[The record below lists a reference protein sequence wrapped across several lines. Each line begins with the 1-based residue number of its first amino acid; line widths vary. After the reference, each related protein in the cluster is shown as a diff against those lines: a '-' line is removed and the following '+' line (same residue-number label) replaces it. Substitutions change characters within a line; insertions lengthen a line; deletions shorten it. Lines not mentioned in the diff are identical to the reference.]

1 MNTVA
6 ELLQTTASSA
16 QIGAVLA
23 ALAGFEGA
31 AELFWS
37 LYLQT
42 VGQVLGARRVLLL
55 SAAVGHPWRARL
67 QWPTQGGEMPDDPD
81 WALRLLA
88 NSQGAAVFV
97 DRHGENRLALAMQPT
112 GVTGGEGQVLAV
124 VVLEVA
130 VEVWQV
136 SALEHWALLAAAI
149 PGQYMQLALVRAQRL
164 ESAATGAPTAAQEAE
179 HAPQDSTVVAG
190 VQQQASRLH
199 DILNLGIK
207 LSQETAFFQAV
218 MVLCNELALRYACER
233 VSLGWLSGSAIR
245 LVAMSHVENFDASS
259 TAAGLLEAALEEALE
274 QESLLAYPAPPET
287 HAVLRAHRAYAE
299 SLGQTCLNTIPLA
312 SGEQVFAVLCLERKS
327 ALLGEAD
334 LWELALLGES
344 VTPWLAELRTKDR
357 WFLARWWDDLRG
369 YIKIVTGPHHLAW
382 KVAGVGTLLVVA
394 LLSFLPWAY
403 RVDATLNVRSQGL
416 LFMPAPFDGYLR
428 QVYVD
433 IGDQVAAGATLVQLD
448 TRDLL
453 IEESMAEADL
463 VRFTREAEKAQAG
476 RLLAEMQIALARQQ
490 QSAAK
495 LELIRYQL
503 QNAQVKAPYAGV
515 VIEGE
520 LKKNLGAPV
529 RKGDLL
535 LKLAQTTETY
545 LELEIDQA
553 YIHEVTV
560 GMAGEFALVGRPDE
574 RYQITVARIDPA
586 AITKEG
592 KTVYLARATVM
603 GNLKPGWRPGMGG
616 AAKLAAG
623 DRPLIWVLTQRTVR
637 FLREF
642 FWL

>member
-1 MNTVA
+1 LDKVA
-6 ELLQTTASSA
+6 ELPQTTSSSA
-16 QIGAVLA
+16 QTGAVLA
-23 ALAGFEGA
+23 ALAQFEGT
-31 AELFWS
+31 AEAFWS
-37 LYLQT
+37 LYLQA

-55 SAAVGHPWRARL
+55 SSAVGHPWRARL

-81 WALRLLA
+81 WVLRLLA
-88 NSQGAAVFV
+88 GSQGAAAYV
-97 DRHGENRLALAMQPT
+97 DRHSDHRLALALQST
-112 GVTGGEGQVLAV
+112 GITGGEGQVLAV
-124 VVLEVA
+124 VALEVA
-130 VEVWQV
+130 VAGWPEA
-136 SALEHWALLAAAI
+136 ALKHWALLAAAI
-149 PGQYMQLALVRAQRL
+149 PVQYLQRSLVRAQPLDHAASGVPTLL
-164 ESAATGAPTAAQEAE
+164 EGEDNPA
-179 HAPQDSTVVAG
+179 QDSSVVAA
-190 VQQQASRLH
+190 VQQATRLH
-199 DILNLGIK
+199 DMLRLGIK

-218 MVLCNELALRYACER
+218 MGLCNALALRYGCER
-233 VSLGWLSGSAIR
+233 VSLGWLTGSCIR
-245 LVAMSHVENFDASS
+245 LVAMSHVEHFDAHA
-259 TAAGLLEAALEEALE
+259 TVVNLLEAALEEAMD
-274 QESLLAYPAPPET
+274 QESLLVYPAPSDS

-299 SLGQTCLNTIPLA
+299 SVGQICLNTVPLA
-312 SGEQVFAVLCLERKS
+312 SGEKVQAVLCLERKS
-327 ALLGEAD
+327 SPLDEAD

-344 VTPWLAELRTKDR
+344 VTPWLTELRAKDR
-357 WFLARWWDDLRG
+357 WFLARWWDDIHG
-369 YIKIVTGPHHLAW
+369 QVKVFTGPRHMAW
-382 KVAGVGTLLVVA
+382 KVAVIGLLLLVTG
-394 LLSFLPWAY
+394 LSLVPWAY
-403 RVDATLNVRSQGL
+403 RVDATLSVRSQGL

-428 QVYVD
+428 QVHVD
-433 IGDQVAAGATLVQLD
+433 IGDQVVAGATLVQLD

-463 VRFTREAEKAQAG
+463 LRFTREAEKAQAG
-476 RLLAEMQIALARQQ
+476 RLFAEMQIALARQQ

-503 QNAQVKAPYAGV
+503 HNAQVKAPHAGV

-560 GMAGEFALVGRPDE
+560 GMTGEFALVGRPDE
-574 RYQITVARIDPA
+574 RYHIAVDRIDPA
-586 AITKEG
+586 AVTKEG
-592 KTVYLARATVM
+592 KTVYLARASVL

-616 AAKLAAG
+616 SAKLVAG
-623 DRPLIWVLTQRTVR
+623 DRPLIWVMTQRTIR